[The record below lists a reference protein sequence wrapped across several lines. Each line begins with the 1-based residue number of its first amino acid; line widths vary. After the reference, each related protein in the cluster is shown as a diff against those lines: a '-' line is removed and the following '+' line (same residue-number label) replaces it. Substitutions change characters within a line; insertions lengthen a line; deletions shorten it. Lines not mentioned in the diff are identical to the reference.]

1 MGFLRSQQEAMAL
14 RFLTWQYQKNQVPLP
29 PETELKRQAENL
41 VADAH
46 RIARER
52 GQNVLAIIKEMA
64 QEIRK
69 K

>member
-1 MGFLRSQQEAMAL
+1 MGFLRSQQEAMAI

-41 VADAH
+41 VEDAH

-64 QEIRK
+64 QETRK

>member
-1 MGFLRSQQEAMAL
+1 
-14 RFLTWQYQKNQVPLP
+14 VPLP

>member
-1 MGFLRSQQEAMAL
+1 MGFLRSQQEAMAI

-29 PETELKRQAENL
+29 PEAELKLQAETL

>member
-1 MGFLRSQQEAMAL
+1 MGFLRSQQEAMAV

-29 PETELKRQAENL
+29 PEAELKRQAETL

>member
-1 MGFLRSQQEAMAL
+1 MAL
-14 RFLTWQYQKNQVPLP
+14 RFLTWQYQKNAVPLP
-29 PETELKRQAENL
+29 PEAELKRQAENL

>member
-1 MGFLRSQQEAMAL
+1 MGFLRSQQEAMAI

-29 PETELKRQAENL
+29 PEAELKRQAETL

-46 RIARER
+46 RIAWER

>member
-1 MGFLRSQQEAMAL
+1 MGFLRSQQEAMAV

-29 PETELKRQAENL
+29 PEVELKRQAESL